1 MLKSGAALISFLSC
15 LRMHDQCMMRAV
27 QKACITHNRS
37 ICALLDADDHAHH
50 RARDSA
56 RQEAE
61 TWRSLQQ
68 FSRNGLE
75 LTQKRL
81 QSDSGSDAAS
91 PDPAAPAAPW
101 LKRLWCVQRTP
112 ISAD

>member
-1 MLKSGAALISFLSC
+1 ML
-15 LRMHDQCMMRAV
+15 MVMR
-27 QKACITHNRS
+27 ITV
-37 ICALLDADDHAHH
+37 
-50 RARDSA
+50 ARDSA

-68 FSRNGLE
+68 FSRNALE

-81 QSDSGSDAAS
+81 QYDGGSEAAI

-112 ISAD
+112 ISVSALQSPQAETLPDSLNTFVCDP